1 MGLLVIKVS
10 RSNFGDLFP
19 CRLKDLHHS
28 CTKEMDSY
36 AGCMYYNTDEFELCR
51 KEQKE
56 FEKACPL

>member
-1 MGLLVIKVS
+1 MALLVIKVS
-10 RSNFGDLFP
+10 RFKFYDLLL

-51 KEQKE
+51 KEQKV